1 MEMRYKQINHA
12 RNLFDRATTNL
23 PRVNQFWYKYTYME
37 EMLGNISGCRQI
49 FERWMQWQ
57 PDEQAWNTYI
67 KFELRYKEVDRARN
81 IYERLVDVHPLPK
94 NWLRYAR
101 FEEQHVHIDTARE
114 IYERA
119 IQFLGDE
126 YLDEKLYLAFARFE
140 EAQKE
145 HERARAIFKYAL
157 EKLPKDKAEEIYK
170 AYTIHE
176 KKYGD
181 RTGIESIISN
191 KRKLKYEE
199 VYKIKFFKYFL

>member
-1 MEMRYKQINHA
+1 MI
-12 RNLFDRATTNL
+12 
-23 PRVNQFWYKYTYME
+23 
-37 EMLGNISGCRQI
+37 
-49 FERWMQWQ
+49 
-57 PDEQAWNTYI
+57 
-67 KFELRYKEVDRARN
+67 ELRYKEVDRARD

-199 VYKIKFFKYFL
+199 VNI